1 MNPFV
6 NNRTSPRPKFSKEE
20 YGKWVSSHLTK
31 RQTPS
36 FRMSTQI
43 DLFVYC
49 FSSENISVHRP
60 IAGSL
65 TEARGQRANIH
76 VFKEMLELCEI
87 INSEGFSHCKET
99 PKLKVILFGE
109 LFNVRH
115 GKHNLNPFYKL
126 TDSIL
131 SNRFTRA
138 STINWWDCCYEHA
151 NTNLLI
157 LKEVCNYNSNN

>member
-1 MNPFV
+1 
-6 NNRTSPRPKFSKEE
+6 
-20 YGKWVSSHLTK
+20 
-31 RQTPS
+31 
-36 FRMSTQI
+36 MSTQI

-49 FSSENISVHRP
+49 FSTENIFVHRP

-115 GKHNLNPFYKL
+115 GKHNLISFYAIFDRIFEIVKQIYTCINDKL
-126 TDSIL
+126 VGL
-131 SNRFTRA
+131 LLRA
-138 STINWWDCCYEHA
+138 RKYKFVDFEGGMLYQ
-151 NTNLLI
+151 
-157 LKEVCNYNSNN
+157 YQ